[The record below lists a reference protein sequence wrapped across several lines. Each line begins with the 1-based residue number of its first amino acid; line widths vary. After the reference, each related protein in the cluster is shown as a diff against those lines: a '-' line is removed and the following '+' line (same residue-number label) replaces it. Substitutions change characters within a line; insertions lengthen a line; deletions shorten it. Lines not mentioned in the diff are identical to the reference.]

1 MPLLEKIAASLY
13 QGLDVVPDQLAV
25 LSYGVPHEDG
35 HHLHDVDHQQGDGVV
50 GGFVDITPTNT
61 AEVQK
66 ATVGR
71 QAAWIC
77 KMGINMPHAA

>member
-1 MPLLEKIAASLY
+1 MPLLEKIAPSLHH
-13 QGLDVVPDQLAV
+13 GLDMFPDQLAV
-25 LSYGVPHEDG
+25 LSHGVPHEDG

-50 GGFVDITPTNT
+50 GGFVNIPPTNA

-71 QAAWIC
+71 KAAWTC
-77 KMGINMPHAA
+77 KMGMNMPHAA